1 MASLLD
7 HPAALALLEPTAVAP
22 SALRSTVERLDVFLD
37 RYRPHFLRTEH
48 RHNVLLVLR
57 GKLSGL
63 ERKTCE
69 PLARDAGVPRRTV
82 QQFVGAGCWSDTAVR
97 AELQAHVADEIGH
110 ADAVLVVDG
119 MAVPKKGDA
128 SCGVARQWCGHLGKV
143 DNCQVGVYLG
153 IAARGGHALLDAR
166 LYLPEERAADAA
178 HRERTHVPTAVVF
191 REKWR
196 LALDL
201 IVTIGAEVPHGWVA
215 GDDEFGR
222 ASAFR
227 EGLRA
232 ARQRYVL
239 DVPSNT
245 LVRDLGGVVAAGRR
259 VVPWEKAAVWAA
271 RQPTRAWRTLS
282 VRDGEKGPLRVR
294 ALEAMVQAKDDEG
307 KAGARER
314 LVVLRSIEASP
325 RTWYVLS
332 NATKGER
339 LVEVVRAQARRH
351 RIEELFAEGNG
362 EVGLDHC
369 EVRSFLGWQHHV
381 TLSLLALWSLQIEK
395 RRLGKK
401 RRGSP

>member
-1 MASLLD
+1 MTSLLD
-7 HPAALALLEPTAVAP
+7 HLAAQALLQPTAVAP
-22 SALRSTVERLDVFLD
+22 SALRSTVERLDAILV
-37 RYRPHFLRTEH
+37 RYRPHFLRTEQ

-82 QQFVGAGCWSDTAVR
+82 QQFIGAGCWSDAAVR
-97 AELQAHVADEIGH
+97 AELHAHVAEQIGH

-153 IAARGGHALLDAR
+153 VAARGGHALLDAR
-166 LYLPEERAADAA
+166 LYLPEERAADDA
-178 HRERTHVPTAVVF
+178 HRERTHVPAAVVF

-201 IVTIGAEVPHGWVA
+201 IVTTGIRVPHGWVA

-259 VVPWEKAAVWAA
+259 VVPWEKAAAWAA
-271 RQPTRAWRTLS
+271 RQPARAWRTLA
-282 VRDGEKGPLRVR
+282 VRDGEKGPLRVK
-294 ALEAMVQAKDDEG
+294 AVEAMVQAKDDAG

-314 LVVLRSIEASP
+314 LVVLRSIETSP

-332 NATKGER
+332 NAAKGER
-339 LVEVVRAQARRH
+339 LVEVVRA
-351 RIEELFAEGNG
+351 
-362 EVGLDHC
+362 
-369 EVRSFLGWQHHV
+369 
-381 TLSLLALWSLQIEK
+381 
-395 RRLGKK
+395 
-401 RRGSP
+401 